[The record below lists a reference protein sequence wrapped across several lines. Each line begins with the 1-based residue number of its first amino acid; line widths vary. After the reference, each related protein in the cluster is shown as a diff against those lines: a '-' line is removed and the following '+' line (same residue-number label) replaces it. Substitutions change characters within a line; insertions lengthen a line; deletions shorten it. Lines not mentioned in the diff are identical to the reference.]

1 MNRIVVFMAMLLI
14 ALQLDAQISYGGKPR
29 IETEPTLSQ
38 TQVPIVQLEKID
50 NQKYIAEDML
60 VDGKDHP
67 YRLSVMQDVGLSN
80 KTHGVTDVLPNGD
93 RVWRLHI
100 VTEDAEHTFPIFSRY
115 DIPDGAE
122 LFVYTPDRDLVLG
135 SFNIENTNEDGG
147 FYTQALPGDEFI
159 IEYYEPASVAGQGTL
174 EISQVAHGYKPFAGF
189 ESNKGDKILD
199 NSSGS
204 CQINIAC
211 SEGNNWSAVK
221 RSVLLM
227 YMTYGGYG
235 YMCTGAL
242 INNTRKDKTS
252 YFLTAYHCI
261 ENFSSLTRVQFTF
274 YFNAQTSTCSSTSGN
289 RNQTLTGATKVAGN
303 ARTASNGS
311 DFLLLKLN
319 SSVPATYKP
328 FYAGWNR
335 NTTTSAVSVGCC
347 IHHPGGDW
355 KKISI
360 PNSVSA
366 ISTSG
371 WTNFWYV
378 RWRIGAN
385 NKGCV
390 EQGSSGSPL
399 FNASQQ
405 IIGQLQGG
413 QSDCQYKYSS
423 DYMYD
428 MYGRLDKSWTG
439 GNSSSTRLSDWLAP
453 TSSGTTSLPGLDY
466 DGTTDIES
474 AQPMDRTINVYPNPS
489 KGQMNVE
496 IPDMGEATYTV
507 YDMMGREVLQ
517 SRTIFSTNVHQIN
530 LQSLPNGAYRLEVT
544 VNGNKYIKSILINN
558 IH

>member
-1 MNRIVVFMAMLLI
+1 LFI

-29 IETEPTLSQ
+29 IETEPTLSH

-67 YRLSVMQDVGLSN
+67 YRLSVIQDVALSN

-115 DIPDGAE
+115 DIPEGAE
-122 LFVYTPDRDLVLG
+122 LFVYTPDRELVLG
-135 SFNIENTNEDGG
+135 GFNIENTNEDGG

-159 IEYYEPASVAGQGTL
+159 IEYYEPTSVVGQGTL

-189 ESNKGDKILD
+189 ANKKRDKILE

-204 CQINIAC
+204 CQINVAC
-211 SEGNNWSAVK
+211 SEGDGWDYQK

-235 YMCTGAL
+235 YMCSGAL
-242 INNTRKDKTS
+242 INNTRRDKTN

-261 ENFSSLTRVQFTF
+261 SDFSSITNVRFTF
-274 YFNAQTSTCSSTSGN
+274 YFNAQTTSCRGTTGTS
-289 RNQTLTGATKVAGN
+289 NQSLTGATKVAGN
-303 ARTASNGS
+303 AKSSSNGS
-311 DFLLLKLN
+311 DFLLLKLT
-319 SSVPATYKP
+319 SSIPSSYRP
-328 FYAGWNR
+328 FYSGWNR
-335 NTTTSAVSVGCC
+335 NASAASVGSC
-347 IHHPGGDW
+347 IHHPDGDW

-360 PNSVSA
+360 PNRVQA

-378 RWRIGAN
+378 AWKIGTA

-390 EQGSSGSPL
+390 EGGSSGSPL
-399 FNASQQ
+399 FNAGKQ

-413 QSDCQYKYSS
+413 SSDCQYKNYS

-428 MYGRLDKSWTG
+428 MYGRFDKSWTG
-439 GNSSSTRLSDWLAP
+439 GGTNTTRLSDWLAP
-453 TSSGTTSLPGLDY
+453 SSSSTTSLSGLDY
-466 DGTTDIES
+466 DGTSDIET
-474 AQPMDRTINVYPNPS
+474 AQPLDRTINVYPNPT

-507 YDMMGREVLQ
+507 YDMMGRQVLQ
-517 SRTIFSTNVHQIN
+517 SRTIFSANVHQIN
-530 LQSLPNGAYRLEVT
+530 LKSLPSGAYRLEIT
-544 VNGNKYIKSILINN
+544 LNGNKYIKSILINK
-558 IH
+558 

>member
-60 VDGKDHP
+60 IDGKDHP
-67 YRLSVMQDVGLSN
+67 YRLAVMQDVAISN
-80 KTHGVTDVLPNGD
+80 KKHGVTDILPNGD

-100 VTEDAEHTFPIFSRY
+100 VTEDAEHTFPIFSKF
-115 DIPDGAE
+115 DIPEGAE

-159 IEYYEPASVAGQGTL
+159 VEYYEPSSVAGQGTL

-189 ESNKGDKILD
+189 ENNKRDKILD

-211 SEGNNWSAVK
+211 SEGSNWSTVK

-242 INNTRKDKTS
+242 INNTRNDKTN

-261 ENFSSLTRVQFTF
+261 EQFSSLTSVRFTF
-274 YFNAQTSTCSSTSGN
+274 YFNAQTTYCSGTSGN
-289 RNQTLTGATKVAGN
+289 SGQSLTGATKVAGN
-303 ARTASNGS
+303 SKSSYNGS

-319 SSVPATYKP
+319 STIPTSYKP

-335 NTTTSAVSVGCC
+335 NTSSSAVSVGSC

-360 PNSVSA
+360 PSSVSA
-366 ISTSG
+366 TSTSG

-378 RWRIGAN
+378 KWRVGTN

-390 EQGSSGSPL
+390 EGGSSGSPL
-399 FNASQQ
+399 FNANQQ

-413 QSDCQYKYSS
+413 GSDCSYIYNSS
-423 DYMYD
+423 KMYD

-439 GNSSSTRLSDWLAP
+439 GNSSNSRLSDWLAP
-453 TSSGTTSLPGLDY
+453 SSSGTTSIPGLNY
-466 DGTTDIES
+466 DGTVDIES
-474 AQPMDRTINVYPNPS
+474 AQPADCTINVYPNPS
-489 KGQMNVE
+489 KGVLNVE
-496 IPDMGEATYTV
+496 VPELGVATYTV
-507 YDMMGREVLQ
+507 YDMMGRQVLQ
-517 SRTIFSTNVHQIN
+517 ARTVLSTQVHKIN
-530 LQSLPNGAYRLEVT
+530 LSGLSNGAYRLEID
-544 VNGNKYIKSILINN
+544 VNDHRYVKPILINK
-558 IH
+558 